1 MNSDCKS
8 EVLVTARRCLTHNV
22 EIECCGRT
30 FLQSQLHRI
39 LDSRSLNLV
48 PAAIDA
54 ELLPLLKS
62 LLAQE
67 IQQSPTKAST
77 STVISC
83 MKLLTDKPLGARSV
97 LADPELYS
105 AVLDVAFSIMST
117 WCLQQKQSST
127 DQPVSPKTC
136 SDAMVTV
143 ANLLSEGELSASSCH
158 QQLIVSC
165 VCEHMYTRKVA
176 YKAHTCVYTIARSV
190 HISAHTLFA

>member
-8 EVLVTARRCLTHNV
+8 EVLVTARRCLSHNHLQ
-22 EIECCGRT
+22 CCGRT

-54 ELLPLLKS
+54 ELLLLLES
-62 LLAQE
+62 LLARE
-67 IQQSPTKAST
+67 IQQSPTKAPT

-83 MKLLTDKPLGARSV
+83 MKLLIDNRFGARSV

-105 AVLDVAFSIMST
+105 AVLDVASSIMST

-127 DQPVSPKTC
+127 DQPVSAKTC

-165 VCEHMYTRKVA
+165 VFEHTYTRKVLYEA
-176 YKAHTCVYTIARSV
+176 YTCVYTIARSA